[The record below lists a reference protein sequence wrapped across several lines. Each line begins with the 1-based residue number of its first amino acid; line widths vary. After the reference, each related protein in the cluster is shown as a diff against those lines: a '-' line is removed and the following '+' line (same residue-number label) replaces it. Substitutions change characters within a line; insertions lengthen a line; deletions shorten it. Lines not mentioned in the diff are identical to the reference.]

1 VTDAALYPCDC
12 PRCRDWRGEA
22 RCPDCGARIPA
33 SWDLCWPCQLER
45 ARDAE
50 VIQRF
55 WTP

>member
-1 VTDAALYPCDC
+1 VTDASPYPCDC

-22 RCPDCGARIPA
+22 RCADCGARIPA

-45 ARDAE
+45 AHDAE

-55 WTP
+55 WTI